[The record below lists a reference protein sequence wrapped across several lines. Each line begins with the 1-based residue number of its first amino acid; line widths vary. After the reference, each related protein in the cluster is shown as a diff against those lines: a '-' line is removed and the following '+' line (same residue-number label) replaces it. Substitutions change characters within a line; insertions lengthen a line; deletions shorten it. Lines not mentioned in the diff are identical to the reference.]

1 MRFLILALFPFAA
14 LLAQTPPPS
23 DPAAPEI
30 DGPAKAAPPAPLP
43 QSQRDANLDKLRKL
57 LDKMNARRPTA
68 IVDPREAAILALRPN
83 RPCAVPLQN
92 TLHSAPAQPAPAPL
106 PVTPGDS
113 GAISLKPVPLPAPSC
128 DDVKR

>member
-23 DPAAPEI
+23 DPAPPKIE
-30 DGPAKAAPPAPLP
+30 GRAKAAPPAPLS

-57 LDKMNARRPTA
+57 LDKMSARHSAA
-68 IVDPREAAILALRPN
+68 IVDPREAVILALRPG

-92 TLHSAPAQPAPAPL
+92 TLHPAPAQPAPL

-113 GAISLKPVPLPAPSC
+113 GAVSLKPVPLPAPSC

>member
-1 MRFLILALFPFAA
+1 MRFPILALFPFAA

-23 DPAAPEI
+23 DPAPPKIE
-30 DGPAKAAPPAPLP
+30 GPAKAAPAAPLS
-43 QSQRDANLDKLRKL
+43 QSQRNANQDKLRKL
-57 LDKMNARRPTA
+57 LDGMNARRSAA
-68 IVDPREAAILALRPN
+68 IFDPREAVILALRPS

-92 TLHSAPAQPAPAPL
+92 TLHLAPSQPAAAPL